1 MLSCRAEDFGK
12 NTLKDAA
19 GSCLVDG
26 MSFTG
31 TKVLLANGKA
41 IRSAAARP
49 EDAGHLS
56 RTRGSQPG
64 IGFTTIMNVTYSWA
78 WNPPGVRA
86 TGRPAKQDAVKGLF
100 G

>member
-41 IRSAAARP
+41 IRSVAVRP
-49 EDAGHLS
+49 EGAGHRS

-64 IGFTTIMNVTYSWA
+64 IGFTTIMNVAYESVW
-78 WNPPGVRA
+78 
-86 TGRPAKQDAVKGLF
+86 
-100 G
+100 